1 MSHWTI
7 QRQLATAFGAVL
19 LLMAILGA
27 MSFMTVRRLN
37 TRSATD
43 AVALAS
49 TVHVSSLTM
58 QLSAAADMV
67 VVGGYKRDKKQIDEE
82 WSGVDAQMAELRS
95 SVSRLKASTSVPE
108 NRTRADQLIAAMDAW
123 HGLAEKAAGAARDG
137 NTAAADAAMQES
149 ERFSDDS
156 ASQLVDRILTAELD
170 EGNRTR
176 AEAESATSI
185 TGGILGV
192 LALLVTAGTVMVLR
206 RTGRQLTKI
215 AEDFRDGIHT
225 VHDASSQVAGLSGS
239 LSQGTIEQAASL
251 EQTSASM
258 EEMASMTRQNAENS
272 KRAAQVIGDV
282 DRQVA
287 NSNHALAAMV
297 TSMAAIESSSEAVS
311 KIIRTIDEIA
321 FQTNILALN
330 AAVEAARAGAAGT
343 GFAVVAD
350 EVRGLAQRS
359 AKAAQD
365 TAVLIEESIARA
377 RTGAEQVSGVTTAMA
392 AITEGVG
399 KVKGLV
405 DDVSVASSQQAQGVE
420 QVSQA
425 IAQMEKV
432 TQGTA
437 ATAEESAAASQVLK
451 GQAEVATAVVTR
463 LEGMVG
469 ADTVEPKAL
478 APVVALRPKA
488 SATRGEYEKLNSPVL
503 KSTGTYGRF

>member
-1 MSHWTI
+1 
-7 QRQLATAFGAVL
+7 
-19 LLMAILGA
+19 MAILGA

-37 TRSATD
+37 ARAATD
-43 AVALAS
+43 AVAMAS
-49 TVHVSSLTM
+49 TVHISSLTM

-67 VVGGYKRDKKQIDEE
+67 VVGGYKRDQKQIDEE
-82 WSGVDAQMAELRS
+82 WSGVDAQMTELRS
-95 SVSRLKASTSVPE
+95 SVSTLKTSTSVDE
-108 NRTRADQLIAAMDAW
+108 NRTRADQLVTAMDAW
-123 HGLAEKAAGAARDG
+123 HGLAEKAAGAARQG

-149 ERFSDDS
+149 EKFSDDQ
-156 ASQLVDRILTAELD
+156 ASQLVDQILSAELD
-170 EGNRTR
+170 EGNATR
-176 AEAESATSI
+176 AEAESATRI

-192 LALLVTAGTVMVLR
+192 LALLVTAGTVGVLR
-206 RTGRQLTKI
+206 RTGRQLKKI
-215 AEDFRDGIHT
+215 TEDFRDGIHT
-225 VHDASSQVAGLSGS
+225 VHEASSQVAGLSGS

-258 EEMASMTRQNAENS
+258 EEMASMTRQNADNS

-282 DRQVA
+282 DRQVT
-287 NSNHALAAMV
+287 NSNDALAAMV

-311 KIIRTIDEIA
+311 KIIKTIDEIA

-330 AAVEAARAGAAGT
+330 AAVEAARAGEAGA

-350 EVRGLAQRS
+350 EVRSLAQRS
-359 AKAAQD
+359 AKAAKD
-365 TAVLIEESIARA
+365 TAVLIEESISRA
-377 RTGAEQVSGVTTAMA
+377 RTGAEQVNGVTSSMD
-392 AITEGVG
+392 AITAGVA

-469 ADTVEPKAL
+469 ANARRAATP
-478 APVVALRPKA
+478 APVVAMRTRPTVSRKD
-488 SATRGEYEKLNSPVL
+488 YEKLDSSVL
-503 KSTGTYGRF
+503 KGTGTYGRF